1 MSHRTIRRL
10 YEGRLASWADSM
22 GYPVA
27 YQNSP
32 FTPQS
37 GQLYLRTFL
46 IPADTGSDDLAGE
59 HRRYQGLFQ
68 VNVVSPAGQGS
79 GQAETIVMQ
88 LADLFPVNM
97 LLSDGDFSVQIVEPV
112 AQGPEIQDATEYTTP
127 ASFSYRA
134 DTP

>member
-10 YEGRLASWADSM
+10 YEGRLAAWADSM

-27 YQNSP
+27 YQNSQFMP
-32 FTPQS
+32 ES
-37 GQLYLRTFL
+37 GKLYLRAFL
-46 IPADTGSDDLAGE
+46 LPADTGSDDLAGE
-59 HRRYQGLFQ
+59 HRRFQGLFQ
-68 VNVVSPAGQGS
+68 VNVVTPAGEGS
-79 GQAETIVMQ
+79 GEAETIVLQ

-97 LLSDGDFSVQIVEPV
+97 LLTDGDFSVQITTPV
-112 AQGPEIQDATEYTTP
+112 AQGPEIQGATEYTTP

>member
-1 MSHRTIRRL
+1 
-10 YEGRLASWADSM
+10 M

-32 FTPQS
+32 FTPHS
-37 GQLYLRTFL
+37 GQLYLRAFL

-79 GQAETIVMQ
+79 GEAETIVMQ

-97 LLSDGDFSVQIVEPV
+97 LLNDGDFTVQIVEPV

-127 ASFSYRA
+127 AGFGYRA
-134 DTP
+134 ATP